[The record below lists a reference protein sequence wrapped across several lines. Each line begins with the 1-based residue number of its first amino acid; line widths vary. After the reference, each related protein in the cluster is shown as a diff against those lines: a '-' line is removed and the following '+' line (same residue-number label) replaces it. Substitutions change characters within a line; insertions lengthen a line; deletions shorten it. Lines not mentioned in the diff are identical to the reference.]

1 VETMLNARTVRK
13 WLVDSIKGS
22 EKDIVSRHMVAVSC
36 NIPKCQEFGISDK
49 RIFSFW
55 DFVGGRFSVCSAV
68 GLLPLSLH
76 YSYEIMT
83 EFLAGAHNIDEHFF
97 KSPLRDNIPIILG
110 LLGVWNSTFLGY
122 ETRALLPYAQALKR
136 FPAHIQQVDMESNGK
151 GVALD
156 GTPIL
161 HRTGE
166 VDFGEPG
173 TSGQHSFYQL
183 MHQGRVVPADFIGFM
198 EPQHGTFLPGEPVS
212 NHDELMANFFAQP
225 DALAYGKTL
234 NDLVQEGVKQELREH
249 RVFPGNRPSS
259 SILMTKL
266 DAYAVGQLLAIYEHR
281 TAVQGFIWGI
291 NSFDQWGVELGKTLE
306 KQVSTQLRSSR
317 RTGASVQG
325 FNNSTS
331 SLLEKYLA
339 HAATNNT

>member
-1 VETMLNARTVRK
+1 
-13 WLVDSIKGS
+13 
-22 EKDIVSRHMVAVSC
+22 
-36 NIPKCQEFGISDK
+36 
-49 RIFSFW
+49 
-55 DFVGGRFSVCSAV
+55 
-68 GLLPLSLH
+68 
-76 YSYEIMT
+76 
-83 EFLAGAHNIDEHFF
+83 
-97 KSPLRDNIPIILG
+97 
-110 LLGVWNSTFLGY
+110 
-122 ETRALLPYAQALKR
+122 
-136 FPAHIQQVDMESNGK
+136 MESNGK

-291 NSFDQWGVELGKTLE
+291 NSFDQWGVELGKTLA
-306 KQVSTQLRSSR
+306 KQVRTQLRSSR